1 MPANGSR
8 VLGSE
13 SLIGDDEIFYV
24 FSDERDPNIADHG
37 YDLLRYAIA
46 ALEPAPTD
54 KSNRV
59 QGTFGHAQRLLKRHR
74 QAMTIR

>member
-1 MPANGSR
+1 VKVGTDAGCP
-8 VLGSE
+8 
-13 SLIGDDEIFYV
+13 V

-46 ALEPAPTD
+46 ARPGVPSERSIRTG
-54 KSNRV
+54 
-59 QGTFGHAQRLLKRHR
+59 GTFAAAHRNMKRFR